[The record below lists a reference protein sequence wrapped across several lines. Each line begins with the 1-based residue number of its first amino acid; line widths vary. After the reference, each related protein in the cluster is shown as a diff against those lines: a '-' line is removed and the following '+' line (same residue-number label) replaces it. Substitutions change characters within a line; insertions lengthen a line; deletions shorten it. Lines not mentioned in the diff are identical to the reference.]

1 MPEEVKPVYRGSS
14 TSVII
19 GVGVVTALLLAG
31 VLALLIIG
39 IYYG

>member
-14 TSVII
+14 IGVII
-19 GVGVVTALLLAG
+19 GVGIVTALLLTG
-31 VLALLIIG
+31 VVALLVVG